1 MVKVKADVEVL
12 NADAVHHEI
21 MTEILRATR
30 RAVRL
35 SSASLA
41 RDLDQQTI
49 RATGGS
55 FKKVWASE
63 VFPRGEKLVYEPV
76 GVVRPNGGK
85 RSKGMLN
92 YWSLPGVNRARGGTY
107 LAVPLKAALGTYHK
121 RHISPRQWEGIF
133 KAKLRPLFRPGK
145 TPLLVADG
153 AISAGGFV
161 PARKVGAK
169 LRGGQSFQR
178 TGTVAVFALV
188 SEQPHANRVSIGS
201 AVQRAEAKM
210 FRDFLREVEKL
221 G

>member
-1 MVKVKADVEVL
+1 MRVKADVEVL
-12 NADAVHHEI
+12 NADAVQQEI
-21 MTEILRATR
+21 LTEILKASK

-35 SSASLA
+35 ATRSME
-41 RDLDQQTI
+41 RDLEAQTR
-49 RATGGS
+49 RATGGNAWRAW
-55 FKKVWASE
+55 KSE
-63 VFPRGEKLVYEPV
+63 VYPRGEALAYEPS
-76 GVVRPNGGK
+76 GTVRANGGK

-161 PARKVGAK
+161 PARKVAAK
-169 LRGGQSFQR
+169 VRGGQSFQR

-188 SEQPHANRVSIGS
+188 AEQPHANRVSIGS
-201 AVQRAEAKM
+201 AIARAEAKM
-210 FRDFLREVEKL
+210 YSDFLREVGKL